1 MFDETGQPTSH
12 PLKTW
17 DEVVNWKPSD
27 AELFKEVV
35 KLSNTCALPKRR
47 RTLVC
52 HDMAGGYLHDR
63 YIGLWPYHRNIQRNI
78 YKFRSTF
85 MCTLFDNSRKW

>member
-1 MFDETGQPTSH
+1 MFDETGQPTSD

-27 AELFKEVV
+27 AELFREVV
-35 KLSNTCALPKRR
+35 KLSDTSALPKRR

-63 YIGLWPYHRNIQRNI
+63 YIGVRPCRNIQRNI
-78 YKFRSTF
+78 YKFRSRF
-85 MCTLFDNSRKW
+85 MCTLTIRINGN